1 MTAHSIISRF
11 NHLDG
16 NPVKLE
22 TLRDF
27 HNQVQK
33 QLDAESHGPHSAQ
46 LTEIRQRLAK
56 ALKRMGKAG
65 VNYIEK
71 LTVTKITFEPSVKS
85 KGSLLKPVK
94 IPLVTLPNECDP
106 ELLEGLECNP
116 SEAEPVQGLGFT
128 QDGQKKIYDMVT
140 NMILETMTKDGLFWR
155 EPWAGGGKK
164 STKVKVNVMGPLPVN
179 FVSKA
184 PYSGVNYWV
193 LKYVAPHKKGY
204 TVLNYVTINQVNQ
217 LGGKIRKGATAWP
230 VIYYTLVYRHNG
242 KNITE
247 DQYEALS
254 DEERNNAVK
263 LPVVQYYNVFN
274 AQDVEGVPG
283 IMEPVQARKTVLQYE
298 VEPIKAGEAIVNG
311 MPKKPHVTQ
320 SKQRKA
326 YYSPGGD
333 YVHMPYIGVF
343 DNEQEYYST
352 FYHELVHSTGHESRL
367 KRELS
372 QEKKKYAFEELI
384 AELGASYLCAES
396 GILYFTLNNSA
407 AYLKGWSK
415 SLREEMEAD
424 SKFFMKAAAKA
435 QKASDFILD
444 RIEKKVVE
452 ESPKSKREKKTSRP
466 PVKRAER
473 SKATAEHFTTLAG
486 FTAADEVPAESA
498 DTFTLPGPMGQVLNQ
513 LQPYKL
519 EIVIS
524 GEPSSSKSELMKQ
537 LADAFC
543 THGTPLGWQVGYLD
557 YEHGGMK
564 SKDTQA
570 GMNRNV
576 SAENR
581 KLIQVGDPARNLDAV
596 KALAKNFK
604 VIVID
609 SGTKLGLKTNE
620 WIDELREQYPDNIWV
635 IGMQQNAAGGT
646 RGGSAAEF
654 DSPIVIKTN
663 RPDKTDPLQN
673 YAVVEKNR
681 NNPTGIEYNIA
692 SKKIIEKIIDTP
704 KEEKP

>member
-11 NHLDG
+11 NHLNG
-16 NPVKLE
+16 NSVTLE

-33 QLDAESHGPHSAQ
+33 QLDADGSGPHSAQ

-56 ALKRMGKAG
+56 ALKKMGKAG
-65 VNYIEK
+65 VNYIDR
-71 LTVTKITFEPSVKS
+71 LTVPKIHFEPSLKS
-85 KGSLLKPVK
+85 KNSLLKPGPV
-94 IPLVTLPNECDP
+94 PLVTLPNECDP
-106 ELLEGLECNP
+106 ELLEGLECDP
-116 SEAEPVQGLGFT
+116 AEAELVEGLGFT

-140 NMILETMTKDGLFWR
+140 EMILETMTKDGLFWR
-155 EPWAGGGKK
+155 EPWAGGGRKA
-164 STKVKVNVMGPLPVN
+164 TKVKVNVMGPQPVN

-204 TVLNYVTINQVNQ
+204 TVLNYVTINQANQ
-217 LGGKIRKGATAWP
+217 LGGKIKKGATAWP

-242 KNITE
+242 QNITE

-254 DEERNNAVK
+254 DDERNKAAK
-263 LPVVQYYNVFN
+263 IPVVQYYNVFN

-320 SKQRKA
+320 SKQRRA

-333 YVHMPYIGVF
+333 YIHMPYIGVF

-367 KRELS
+367 DRELS

-396 GILYFTLNNSA
+396 GILYFTLDNSA

-415 SLREEMEAD
+415 SLREEMGAD

-444 RIEKKVVE
+444 RSKKE
-452 ESPKSKREKKTSRP
+452 ETPKPKAERKRKESRP
-466 PVKRAER
+466 PVKRTERNAPAEQ
-473 SKATAEHFTTLAG
+473 SVLAG
-486 FTAADEVPAESA
+486 FTTADEVPEDSA
-498 DTFTLPGPMGQVLNQ
+498 DSFILPGPMAILGK

-519 EIVIS
+519 QIVVG
-524 GEPSSSKSELMKQ
+524 GETSSSKSELMKQ
-537 LADAFC
+537 LANDFT
-543 THGTPLGWQVGYLD
+543 THGDPLGWKIGYLD

-570 GMNRNV
+570 GMERNV
-576 SAENR
+576 SPENR
-581 KLIQVGDPARNLDAV
+581 KKIVVGDPARNLETI
-596 KALAKNFK
+596 KELTKEFK

-620 WIDELREQYPDNIWV
+620 WIDQLREEHPETIWV
-635 IGMQQNAAGGT
+635 TGLQLNAAGGT

-654 DSPIVIKTN
+654 DAPIVIKTY
-663 RPDKTDPLQN
+663 RPDKSDPLQN

-692 SKKIIEKIIDTP
+692 QKKIIEKPNT
-704 KEEKP
+704 